1 MARMFRIHEILQ
13 EGKYPN
19 CTTLAADLEVVP
31 RTIMRDLD
39 CMRDRLKLP
48 IAFEAQRRGYYYTQ
62 PVAHFPSPPMSEA
75 EVFGLLVANK
85 AIAQY
90 HGTPFA
96 QILEKA
102 YRKLTGQLDA
112 EARFSLGSL
121 DAAFSFRPFA
131 PEEGEL
137 RSFEMLTTAV
147 RERREMRFRYRKVGR
162 ARAERRHVRPYHLG
176 CVENQWYLFAFD
188 LERQAMRTFL
198 LSRLTAP
205 ELLEERFT
213 LEKPFDLNEYLRGS
227 FGVFKG
233 AEDHEVVID
242 FDAWAAD
249 LVRGRRW
256 HHSQE
261 LIELP
266 RRGLRLKLRLNSL
279 EEAERWVLS
288 WGVHATAVQ
297 PQRLVARIRA
307 IAGQVAARY
316 RQ

>member
-1 MARMFRIHEILQ
+1 MFRIHEILQ
-13 EGKYPN
+13 QGCYPN
-19 CTTLAADLEVVP
+19 CSSLAADLEVVP

-48 IAFEAQRRGYYYTQ
+48 IAFDARRRGYYYAQ
-62 PVAHFPSPPMSEA
+62 PVTHFPSPPMSEA

-96 QILEKA
+96 HILEKA

-112 EARFSLGSL
+112 DARFSLGHL
-121 DAAFSFRPFA
+121 EAAISFRPFA
-131 PEEGEL
+131 PEDGEL
-137 RSFEMLTTAV
+137 RSFEMLNKAV
-147 RERREMRFRYRKVGR
+147 CERWEMRFRYRKGGR
-162 ARAERRHVRPYHLG
+162 ARAELRHVQPYHLG
-176 CVENQWYLFAFD
+176 CVENRWYLFAFD

-205 ELLEERFT
+205 ELLPEQFI
-213 LEKPFDLNEYLRGS
+213 LDKPFDLNEYLRGS

-266 RRGLRLKLRLNSL
+266 RRRLRLKLRLNSL

-297 PQRLVARIRA
+297 PERLVTRIRS
-307 IAGQVAARY
+307 ISRKVAAHY
-316 RQ
+316 RP